1 MTRIHINASTPYDV
15 VIENGALQRI
25 SDYIKPLKPNCRV
38 IIVSD
43 NNVAPHY
50 LSSVKAINII
60 VIPPISP
67 SVIFDT
73 ERYIFFS
80 VSL

>member
-43 NNVAPHY
+43 SNVAPHY
-50 LSSVKAINII
+50 LSSV
-60 VIPPISP
+60 
-67 SVIFDT
+67 
-73 ERYIFFS
+73 
-80 VSL
+80 